1 MNGHVV
7 DHVVVTSSPSTPL
20 ADMSSLLAGIMPLGV
35 LPTLNKQM
43 ATQPLSDEAP
53 LLSAP
58 INQTT
63 KMVIDVNEQITKYLP
78 AEDANITTV
87 APPMYMESPM
97 ESKQVAPTATNPIQV
112 LIDQVT
118 RLSDTIDVS

>member
-1 MNGHVV
+1 
-7 DHVVVTSSPSTPL
+7 
-20 ADMSSLLAGIMPLGV
+20 MSSLLAGIVPLGV
-35 LPTLNKQM
+35 LPTLNKQ
-43 ATQPLSDEAP
+43 ATQPLTDEAP

-63 KMVIDVNEQITKYLP
+63 KLVIDVNEQITKYLP
-78 AEDANITTV
+78 AEDANPTTI
-87 APPMYMESPM
+87 APSMYMEMPM
-97 ESKQVAPTATNPIQV
+97 ESKQVAPTATNPIQT